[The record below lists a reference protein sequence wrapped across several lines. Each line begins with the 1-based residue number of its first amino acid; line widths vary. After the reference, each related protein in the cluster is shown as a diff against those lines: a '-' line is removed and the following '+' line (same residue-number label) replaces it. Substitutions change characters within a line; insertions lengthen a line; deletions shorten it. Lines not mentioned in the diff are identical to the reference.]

1 LRPMITEI
9 VDVAIVVSNGKKSL
23 KWYTEVLGLDAKSTK
38 GHWITVAPKG
48 SKTVL
53 HLCEGDELEPGNTGI
68 ALLTDNIDKTYK
80 ELKAK
85 GVKFPHPPG
94 DDGWGV
100 YAQFEDPDGNIIWL
114 NPA

>member
-1 LRPMITEI
+1 VITGIE
-9 VDVAIVVSNGKKSL
+9 DVAIVVSDAKKSL
-23 KWYTEVLGLDAKSTK
+23 KWYTEVLGLEARSTK

-53 HLCEGDELEPGNTGI
+53 HLCGGDDLEPGNTGI
-68 ALLTDNIDKTYK
+68 ALRADDLDKAYR

-85 GVKFPHPPG
+85 GVKFPHPPR
-94 DDGWGV
+94 DDGFGV

-114 NPA
+114 YPP

>member
-1 LRPMITEI
+1 MITEI
-9 VDVAIVVSNGKKSL
+9 EDVAIVVSDAKKSL
-23 KWYTEVLGLDAKSTK
+23 KWYTEVLGLEARSKE

-48 SKTVL
+48 SKTVF
-53 HLCEGDELEPGNTGI
+53 HLCEGEELEPGNTGI
-68 ALLTDNIDKTYK
+68 ALVADDLDKAYK

-85 GVKFPHPPG
+85 GVKFPHPPK

-100 YAQFEDPDGNIIWL
+100 FAQFEDPDGNVIWL